1 MDNKKTSPAL
11 FVRQVRQEL
20 QKVTW
25 PTRRDTFISS
35 LIVILLIFL
44 FSLFFLLSDQVW
56 SFSIKKIIEIGS
68 VYKMIKCRWYV
79 LHAYSGYEKKVAD
92 SIVDQANKL
101 GIADHIEEVSVPTQ
115 NIVEVKRGVRI
126 NTERKIFPGYIL
138 IKMNLNDDT
147 WHIIKNTPKLSG
159 FLGNKGKP
167 VPISNAEAKRISE
180 QVIDGVEKSRPA
192 VMYDI
197 GEQVKVID
205 GPFASFNGEIEQID
219 EEKARLRVAVSIFG
233 RSTPVD
239 LEYSQVEKA

>member
-1 MDNKKTSPAL
+1 
-11 FVRQVRQEL
+11 
-20 QKVTW
+20 
-25 PTRRDTFISS
+25 
-35 LIVILLIFL
+35 
-44 FSLFFLLSDQVW
+44 
-56 SFSIKKIIEIGS
+56 
-68 VYKMIKCRWYV
+68 MIKCRWYV

-92 SIVDQANKL
+92 SIVAQAEKL
-101 GIADHIEEVSVPTQ
+101 GISEHIEETSVPTQ

-126 NTERKIFPGYIL
+126 NSEGKIFPGYIL

-167 VPISNAEAKRISE
+167 IPISNSEAKRISQ

-192 VMYDI
+192 VMYDV

>member
-1 MDNKKTSPAL
+1 MSNA
-11 FVRQVRQEL
+11 
-20 QKVTW
+20 
-25 PTRRDTFISS
+25 
-35 LIVILLIFL
+35 
-44 FSLFFLLSDQVW
+44 
-56 SFSIKKIIEIGS
+56 
-68 VYKMIKCRWYV
+68 RWYV

-92 SIVDQANKL
+92 SILDQASKL
-101 GIADHIEEVSVPTQ
+101 GIEEHIEDISVPTQ
-115 NIVEVKRGVRI
+115 NIVEVKRGVRV

-138 IKMNLNDDT
+138 IKMTLNDDT
-147 WHIIKNTPKLSG
+147 WHIIKTTPKLSG

-167 VPISNAEAKRISE
+167 IPISNAEAKRISQ
-180 QVIDGVEKSRPA
+180 QVVDGVEKSRPA
-192 VMYDI
+192 IMYDV

>member
-1 MDNKKTSPAL
+1 M
-11 FVRQVRQEL
+11 
-20 QKVTW
+20 
-25 PTRRDTFISS
+25 
-35 LIVILLIFL
+35 
-44 FSLFFLLSDQVW
+44 SDA
-56 SFSIKKIIEIGS
+56 
-68 VYKMIKCRWYV
+68 RWYV

-92 SIVDQANKL
+92 SIIDQADKL
-101 GIADHIEEVSVPTQ
+101 GIKEHIEDISVPTQ
-115 NIVEVKRGVRI
+115 NIVEVKRGVRV

-147 WHIIKNTPKLSG
+147 WHIIKTTPKLSV

-167 VPISNAEAKRISE
+167 IPISNAEAKRISQ
-180 QVIDGVEKSRPA
+180 QVIDGVEKTRPA
-192 VMYDI
+192 IMYDV

-239 LEYSQVEKA
+239 LDYSQVEKV